1 VRKLLVANRGEIARR
16 VCRTSR
22 ALGIASVAVYTG
34 PDAGLPF
41 VCEADEAVPVDSYL
55 SADALVEAAVRTGA
69 DAVHP
74 GYGFLAED
82 ASFARRCADAG
93 LVWVGPP
100 PEAIAAMGSKL
111 AARELAA
118 SLGIPVLSGERFPAL
133 VKASAGG
140 GGRGMRIVRS
150 QEEVEAALE
159 SARREAASAFG
170 DGEVFLEP
178 FVEGARHVE
187 VQVVGDTHGTVTHL
201 FEREC
206 SVQRRYQ
213 KVIEETPVLGGE
225 LRAVM
230 TEAAVRLAQAIG
242 YVGVG
247 TVEFLLAPNG
257 DFFFLEA
264 NTRLQVEHPV
274 TEAVTGLD
282 LVALQLRIAE
292 GAPLPREV
300 VEARLDGHAIEARLY
315 AEDPAEGFLPQTGTL
330 HRFRIDG
337 GVRVDSGVEDGSTV
351 SPHYDALLAKVIAWA
366 PTRDEAARKL
376 AAALRGARIHGA
388 QTNRDL
394 LVAVLEH
401 PEFLGGGVDT
411 QFLERLDLAVRPSL
425 DERLHAAAAALA
437 GQAARRAGA
446 RLPSGWRNVPS
457 QLHRTQFEGFDVGYR
472 LGRGLVLEV
481 DGEQLAGARLHGCAP
496 DAVELETEG
505 VRRRYEVHLVGGTAF
520 VDSAL
525 GSSTLVE
532 LDRFPEPAEE
542 TAAGALVAPMPGAVV
557 RVEVAPG
564 EEVVAG
570 QPLVV
575 VEAMKM
581 EHTIAAPHAGRVSE
595 VHVEAGEQVDG
606 GRVLVVLEE
615 LQ

>member
-1 VRKLLVANRGEIARR
+1 MRKLLVANRGEIARR

-22 ALGIASVAVYTG
+22 ALGIATVAVYTE

-41 VCEADEAVPVDSYL
+41 VRESDEAVPVDSYL
-55 SADALVEAAVRTGA
+55 SAEALVEAAVRTGA

-82 ASFARRCADAG
+82 ASFARRCADAE

-100 PEAIAAMGSKL
+100 PEAMAAMGSKL

-118 SLGIPVLSGERFPAL
+118 SLGIPVLSGEQFPAL

-150 QEEVEAALE
+150 QDDVEAALE
-159 SARREAASAFG
+159 SARREAGSAFG
-170 DGEVFLEP
+170 DGDVFLEP
-178 FVEGARHVE
+178 FVEGARHIE
-187 VQVVGDTHGTVTHL
+187 VQVLGDTHGTVTHL

-213 KVIEETPVLGGE
+213 KVIEETPVLGAE

-230 TEAAVRLAQAIG
+230 TEAAVRLAQAID

-247 TVEFLLAPNG
+247 TVEFLLAPDG

-292 GAPLPREV
+292 GAPLPREA

-315 AEDPAEGFLPQTGTL
+315 AEDPAAGFLPQTGVL

-337 GVRVDSGVEDGSTV
+337 DVRVDAGVEDGSTV

-376 AAALRGARIHGA
+376 AAALRGARIHGV

-401 PEFLGGGVDT
+401 PEFLSGGVDT
-411 QFLERLDLAVRPSL
+411 QFLERLDLTVRPL
-425 DERLHAAAAALA
+425 FDERLHAAAAALA

-446 RLPSGWRNVPS
+446 LLPSGWRNVPS
-457 QLHRTQFEGFDVGYR
+457 QLHRTRFEGFDVGYR
-472 LGRGLVLEV
+472 LGHGLALEV
-481 DGEQLAGARLHGCAP
+481 DGERIADARLHACAP

-557 RVEVAPG
+557 RVDVAPG

-570 QPLVV
+570 QSLVV

-581 EHTIAAPHAGRVSE
+581 EHTIAAPHAGRVSA

-606 GRVLVVLEE
+606 GRVVVVLEE
-615 LQ
+615 LE

>member
-1 VRKLLVANRGEIARR
+1 MRKLLVANRGEIARR
-16 VCRTSR
+16 ICRTAR
-22 ALGIASVAVYTG
+22 TLGIATVAVYTE

-41 VCEADEAVPVDSYL
+41 VREAAEAVPVDSYL
-55 SADALVEAAVRTGA
+55 SAEALVEAALRAGA

-82 ASFARRCADAG
+82 ASFARRCVDAG

-118 SLGIPVLSGERFPAL
+118 SLGIPVLSGEQFPAL

-159 SARREAASAFG
+159 SARREAMSAFG

-187 VQVVGDTHGTVTHL
+187 VQVLGDTHGTVTHL

-213 KVIEETPVLGGE
+213 KVIEETPVLGAE
-225 LRAVM
+225 LREAM
-230 TEAAVRLAQAIG
+230 TAAAVRLAQAID
-242 YVGVG
+242 YVGAG

-257 DFFFLEA
+257 DFSFLEA

-292 GAPLPREV
+292 GAPLPREA

-315 AEDPAEGFLPQTGTL
+315 AEDPAAGFLPQTGTL
-330 HRFRIDG
+330 HRFRIG
-337 GVRVDSGVEDGSTV
+337 GDVRVDAGVEDGSTV
-351 SPHYDALLAKVIAWA
+351 SAHYDGLLAKVIAWA

-376 AAALRGARIHGA
+376 AAALRGARIHGV

-401 PEFLGGGVDT
+401 PEFLRGGVDT
-411 QFLERLDLAVRPSL
+411 QFLERLDLTARPSF

-437 GQAARRAGA
+437 GQAARRAGS
-446 RLPSGWRNVPS
+446 RLPSGWRNVPT
-457 QLHRTQFEGFDVGYR
+457 QLHRTRFEGFDVGYR
-472 LGRGLVLEV
+472 LGHAPVLEV
-481 DGEQLAGARLHGCAP
+481 DGERLEAARLHACTP
-496 DAVELETEG
+496 DAVELETDD
-505 VRRRYEVHLVGGTAF
+505 VRRRYDVNLVGGTAF

-532 LDRFPEPAEE
+532 LDRFPEPAVE

-557 RVEVAPG
+557 RVDVAPG

-570 QPLVV
+570 QSLVV

-615 LQ
+615 PG